1 MDTMRYLLG
10 DLQEDTIKTD
20 SLKYV
25 EGFVRIMKIFNTIFR
40 TLMFSLIS
48 MIVIVM
54 FHFLGTTISRV
65 DS

>member
-1 MDTMRYLLG
+1 MRYLLG